1 MTAVAVETAGLGHR
15 YGRRWALRDC
25 SLRLPEG
32 HVIGLVGPN
41 GAGKTTLLHLIVGR
55 LRATAGTLS
64 VLGEPVSRRP
74 QLVARVGFV
83 GQNKPLYRGFTVAD
97 MLRFG
102 AHLNPGWDNPAAE
115 QRLRGLGIPL
125 AQRVGALSGGQQA
138 QVALTVALG
147 KRPELLVLDEPIANL
162 DPLARQE
169 FLQILMEEVADAK
182 VTVVLSSHLL
192 ADLDR
197 VADYLVL
204 LHSAQARLA
213 GRTDELLDAHKL
225 LIGPADRA
233 NAIVAAHDVVQA
245 SQVGRQATL
254 VVRTRGPIA
263 DPSWTARD
271 LTLEQ
276 LVLAYMRS
284 SDAHADSSA
293 APVVA
298 LARSNA

>member
-1 MTAVAVETAGLGHR
+1 MTALAVETAGLGRR

-64 VLGEPVSRRP
+64 VLGEPVGRRP
-74 QLVARVGFV
+74 QLVARVGFM

-102 AHLNPGWDNPAAE
+102 AHLNPGWDNTAAE
-115 QRLRGLGIPL
+115 HRLRRLGIPS
-125 AQRVGALSGGQQA
+125 AQRVGALSGGQHA

-162 DPLARQE
+162 DPLAREE
-169 FLQILMEEVADAK
+169 FLQILMEEVADAE

-197 VADYLVL
+197 VTDYVVL
-204 LHSAQARLA
+204 LDSSAVRLA
-213 GRTDELLDAHKL
+213 GRTDELLAAHKL
-225 LIGPADRA
+225 LIGPAERA
-233 NAIVAAHDVVQA
+233 NVVAAAHDVVQA

-263 DPSWTARD
+263 DPSWTVRD

-284 SDAHADSSA
+284 PDAHTAASARPLVVQARSSA
-293 APVVA
+293 
-298 LARSNA
+298 